1 MFGQIR
7 IEFIFGIVIF
17 ALVIFYIVTQTNILF
32 SSLLTD
38 SRADTIK
45 AKALNAIKILVED
58 VGDPPYWDNLA
69 ASNPGSIK
77 RVGLA
82 YNQSYQPYPF
92 QPYNLSKNK
101 ILNLS
106 SNCTNTPD
114 LYKNLLWNFELRAYR
129 LKVYNSTHRI
139 LFCGFDSLE
148 PPVAM
153 EIRYVFVDNGFGR
166 MTLELW

>member
-17 ALVIFYIVTQTNILF
+17 ALVIFYIVTQTNTLF

-38 SRADTIK
+38 SRSDTIK
-45 AKALNAIKILVED
+45 AKALNSIKILVED
-58 VGDPPYWDNLA
+58 VGDPPNWETVA
-69 ASNPGSIK
+69 PGNVK

-92 QPYNLSKNK
+92 QPYNLSKSK
-101 ILNLS
+101 ILALE
-106 SNCTNTPD
+106 SNCTNTID
-114 LYKNLLWNFELRAYR
+114 LYKNLLWNFELRGYR

-153 EIRYVFVDNGFGR
+153 ETRYVFVDNGFGR
-166 MTLELW
+166 VTLELW